1 MNLFEAILRA
11 NEEYTPVIQQL
22 RDYIES
28 QNNEVVYEW
37 ANYKVY
43 FNLDMAEW
51 DYVLTLKT
59 VDFSLEFSQ
68 FEEDEPI
75 TIKLHSLIKSKELVT
90 TTNATAPQE
99 IIKAA
104 FPLVKRHASMLDTSK
119 TDEEEP
125 VNVDDLTQ
133 CVVKVKDIGNGYLQ
147 YEGIILD
154 ASDYFS
160 EQEME
165 QDFQDREM
173 EEDELLILAYHED
186 GKDEFFDEDG
196 YPIDLDM
203 SKQKEFEKAYN
214 DAIKDNPTV
223 PVDKDN
229 L

>member
-11 NEEYTPVIQQL
+11 NEEYTLIIQQL

-37 ANYKVY
+37 ANHKVY
-43 FNLDMAEW
+43 FNLDTAEW

-59 VDFSLEFSQ
+59 VDSSLEFSQ
-68 FEEDEPI
+68 FEENEPI
-75 TIKLHSLIKSKELVT
+75 TIKLHSRVKSNVLVT
-90 TTNATAPQE
+90 TTDAKDPQK
-99 IIKAA
+99 IIDDA
-104 FPLVKRHASMLDTSK
+104 FPLVKKHALMLNTPK
-119 TDEEEP
+119 TDKEEP
-125 VNVDDLTQ
+125 VDINDLTQ
-133 CVVKVKDIGNGYLQ
+133 CVIRVKDIGNGYLQ

-214 DAIKDNPTV
+214 DAIKDNSTV
-223 PVDKDN
+223 PVDRDN